1 MSGRLDALRFGL
13 LAASVAAVIATHLGH
28 MPVWLTLALFAMIG
42 LRTWSRQR
50 GAPPVPV
57 WVRIPLAALLLAW
70 VAMSFGNVFG
80 REPGTVLGC
89 GLLALKLLET
99 ERVRDARVAVGF
111 AAFVL
116 MSALLFTQTLGF
128 TLLVCLVLVLLVAA
142 LVALQPAT
150 TDVQRPLRAE
160 FRSACLLVLAG
171 LPLAAAAFLL
181 VPRLGS
187 PLWGAPG
194 GDMMA
199 RTGLSETMAPGQIT
213 ELLVSDA
220 PALRATFDG
229 PPPPAQQR
237 YFRTMVMWDF
247 DGTTWS
253 RGWFL
258 GYGYMEDAVR
268 RNSGRDGYYDYEIT
282 LEPTDRR
289 WLPSLDMP
297 LDAPEG
303 ARLGADHVL
312 FARAQVSQP
321 VRYRVRSATDY
332 ILAPALAEGP
342 RERALALPSGYNPRT
357 RELAGRWRAEN
368 RDDAA
373 IVRATLDLFRASFTY
388 TLTPPLLGRDSVDDF
403 LFGTRA
409 GFCEHYA
416 SAFVVLMR
424 SAGIPA
430 RVVTGYQGGWWN
442 ASDAYLLVRQSDA
455 HAWAEVWL
463 GDRGWVRVDPTAAV
477 SPVRIELGAAAA
489 NAGADWTGSTL
500 LRDLRNQLDGM
511 SRLWTEGI
519 IRFDHLRQHGLLT
532 PFGVADADPGDLM
545 VALALAIALV
555 LVTATAWAI
564 RSAPRRR
571 GDALDQ
577 AWRTLR
583 ARLARRGIES
593 PPSEGPL
600 DLLARV
606 RRRTAASGTRFDALV
621 REYVALRYGGEGDP
635 ERTRTFVRSARNF
648 RMPRGSR
655 LDANATDAAAGASK
669 PHATE

>member
-13 LAASVAAVIATHLGH
+13 LCTSVAAVIATHLGH
-28 MPVWLTLALFAMIG
+28 LPVWLALVLFAMIG
-42 LRTWSRQR
+42 LRAMSRLR
-50 GAPPVPV
+50 GAPTVPV
-57 WVRIPLAALLLAW
+57 WVRVPLAALLLAF
-70 VAMSFGNVFG
+70 VATSFGNVFG

-116 MSALLFTQTLGF
+116 MSALLFTQSLGF
-128 TLLVCLVLVLLVAA
+128 TVLVCLVLVLLVTT
-142 LVALQPAT
+142 LVALQPALA
-150 TDVQRPLRAE
+150 DPQRPLRAE
-160 FRSACLLVLAG
+160 FRGASLLVLAG

-194 GDMMA
+194 DDMTA

-213 ELLVSDA
+213 ELLISEA
-220 PALRATFDG
+220 PALRASFDG
-229 PPPPAQQR
+229 RPPPAQQR

-258 GYGYMEDAVR
+258 GYGFMEEAIP
-268 RNSGRDGYYDYEIT
+268 RNPGRGGSYGYEIT

-312 FARAQVSQP
+312 FSRNQVTQP
-321 VRYRVRSATDY
+321 VRYRVVSTTDY
-332 ILAPALAEGP
+332 VLAPTLADGP
-342 RERALALPSGYNPRT
+342 RSRALALPAGYNPRT
-357 RELAGRWRAEN
+357 RELAQRWRTQK

-373 IVRATLDLFRASFTY
+373 IVKAALDLFRASFTY

-409 GFCEHYA
+409 GFCEHYS

-463 GDRGWVRVDPTAAV
+463 GERGWVRIDPTAAV
-477 SPVRIELGAAAA
+477 SPARIEYGAEVA
-489 NAGADWTGSTL
+489 NAPEGWTGSTL
-500 LRDLRNQLDGM
+500 LRDLRNRLDVM
-511 SRLWTEGI
+511 NRLWTEGI

-545 VALALAIALV
+545 VALAIAIALV
-555 LVTATAWAI
+555 LVAATLWAI
-564 RSAPRRR
+564 RAAPRRR

-577 AWRTLR
+577 GWHKLR
-583 ARLARRGIES
+583 ARLARSGIES

-606 RRRTAASGTRFDALV
+606 RRYAPASARGFEPLV
-621 REYVALRYGGEGDP
+621 RDYIALRYGGETDP
-635 ERTRTFVRSARNF
+635 ERTRGFLRSVRNF
-648 RMPRGSR
+648 RTPRRSKSPPS
-655 LDANATDAAAGASK
+655 ATSGPAGTSKQQAA
-669 PHATE
+669 E